1 MGKAAFGAN
10 DVDGSAWLSE
20 FVYGHHGHIV
30 LHLPGKNVLFEMCCS
45 IDNFRKAFGKG
56 PDIGQPGI
64 AALLAAGDHL
74 GLPAVPCVS
83 RKLALTV
90 IALPQPDFMG
100 SELHGLFKEKAP
112 AHGLA
117 EGKRHDRQGGGSGNC
132 LHVHKGKGGLA
143 LVRLLDSGPC
153 HVSHA
158 VHEAHLCA
166 GTQAQDA
173 DKMFA
178 LLSLEHNVRASCGCR
193 IPGSAR
199 SRVCCKVRGKESMD
213 FAHDF
218 SKNVLTNMAGLL
230 LLKIAKKI
238 KEGIW
243 ACPRPVAGAAPGRKY
258 CHEGIF
264 GI

>member
-1 MGKAAFGAN
+1 
-10 DVDGSAWLSE
+10 
-20 FVYGHHGHIV
+20 
-30 LHLPGKNVLFEMCCS
+30 
-45 IDNFRKAFGKG
+45 
-56 PDIGQPGI
+56 
-64 AALLAAGDHL
+64 
-74 GLPAVPCVS
+74 
-83 RKLALTV
+83 
-90 IALPQPDFMG
+90 
-100 SELHGLFKEKAP
+100 
-112 AHGLA
+112 
-117 EGKRHDRQGGGSGNC
+117 
-132 LHVHKGKGGLA
+132 
-143 LVRLLDSGPC
+143 
-153 HVSHA
+153 
-158 VHEAHLCA
+158 
-166 GTQAQDA
+166 
-173 DKMFA
+173 MFA